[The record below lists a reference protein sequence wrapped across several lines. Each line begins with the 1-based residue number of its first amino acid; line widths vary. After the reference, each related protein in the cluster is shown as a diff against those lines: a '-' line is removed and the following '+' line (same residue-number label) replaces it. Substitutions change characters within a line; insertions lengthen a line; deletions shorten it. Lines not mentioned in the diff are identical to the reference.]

1 MAVTLLYHPLSSYCQ
16 KVIIGLYELGV
27 QFEKQFVDLGNPAE
41 RAALCA
47 LWRMG
52 KFPVLRD
59 DAAARTVPEST
70 TILEYADECLASE
83 PKLVPADRACAMECR
98 HRDRFYDLYVNTP
111 VGKIVTDKL
120 RPEGKHDVWGVEQAF
135 AQLRTAYDIADEQL
149 EHGPWAAGS
158 EFGLADCAAAPA
170 LFFANKLAPF
180 AASHR
185 RLAAYFERLSARPS
199 VARTLKEAEPYLH
212 LFPG

>member
-1 MAVTLLYHPLSSYCQ
+1 MAITLLYHPLSSYCQ
-16 KVIIGLYELGV
+16 KVLIGLYELRV
-27 QFEKQFVDLGNPAE
+27 PFEKRLVDLANPAE

-47 LWRMG
+47 LWPLG

-59 DAAARTVPEST
+59 DAAERTVPEST
-70 TILEYADECLASE
+70 SILEYADECLAAE
-83 PKLVPADRACAMECR
+83 PKLVPSDRGHALACR

-120 RPEGKHDVWGVEQAF
+120 RPEGKHDVWGVEQALQ
-135 AQLRTAYDIADEQL
+135 QLRTAYDIADEQL
-149 EHGPWAAGS
+149 GESRWAAGN

-170 LFFANKLAPF
+170 LFFARKIVPF
-180 AASHR
+180 AASHP
-185 RLAAYFERLSARPS
+185 RLAAYFDRLTARPS
-199 VARTLKEAEPYLH
+199 VARTLDEAGPYLH